1 LEAIAAVIIGGA
13 SFFGGRG
20 TVVGAVAGALVIGVV
35 RNALNLLNVSPYIQL
50 IAIGVIVIFAV
61 MLDVLR
67 IRLETR
73 IRSAQAEGVS

>member
-1 LEAIAAVIIGGA
+1 
-13 SFFGGRG
+13 
-20 TVVGAVAGALVIGVV
+20 VVGAVAGALVIGVV

-73 IRSAQAEGVS
+73 IRATQAEGAS